1 MARCHMI
8 RRMKEDRKPQTAD
21 KYIVRFPD
29 GMRDRIKADA
39 EREGRSLNAQ
49 IIHMLN
55 EFYLLQE
62 RERQR
67 LDENAEDERLKGL
80 PDAQLTNVERM
91 RKEFALQ
98 SSSLFVSLLQKHGVL
113 RNAALDE
120 PDPTKD

>member
-1 MARCHMI
+1 MI